1 MNNTQP
7 DMVYSQT
14 MKRYNVTDGK
24 IILTLEEAE
33 EGGFVVTSPIDPAV
47 ITQAET
53 ISEAFENA
61 RDAMAVLKAARRD
74 IRRKLQPSRVS
85 RPRQKV

>member
-1 MNNTQP
+1 
-7 DMVYSQT
+7 

-33 EGGFVVTSPIDPAV
+33 EGGYVVTSPIDPAV
-47 ITQAET
+47 ITEAET

-74 IRRKLQPSRVS
+74 LRSKLQPNSRRRAKQNVA
-85 RPRQKV
+85 

>member
-1 MNNTQP
+1 
-7 DMVYSQT
+7 

-33 EGGFVVTSPIDPAV
+33 DGGFVVTSPIDPAV

-74 IRRKLQPSRVS
+74 LRRKLQLARRS

>member
-1 MNNTQP
+1 
-7 DMVYSQT
+7 
-14 MKRYNVTDGK
+14 
-24 IILTLEEAE
+24 
-33 EGGFVVTSPIDPAV
+33 VTSPIDPAV